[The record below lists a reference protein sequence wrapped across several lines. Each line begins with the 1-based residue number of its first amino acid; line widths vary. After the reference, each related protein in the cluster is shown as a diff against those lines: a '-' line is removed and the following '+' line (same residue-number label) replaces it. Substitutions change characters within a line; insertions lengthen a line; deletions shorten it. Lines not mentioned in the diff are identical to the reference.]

1 VVGDWVLVGG
11 SIDGVDALILEDHRI
26 TLMIDGSQIG
36 GVAACN
42 QYGGEITVAGD
53 GLHLANLG
61 QTAMGC
67 EEPAMSAEVAFM
79 GALARVREIRRDG
92 AELVTAGDGIELHV
106 EALEPPPTAELV
118 DTRWVLET
126 VFVGDVASAPLGEP
140 ATLEL
145 DGDGT
150 FRGSTGCG
158 AFTGHWIEQG
168 DQIEAPSL
176 AMDESECPAD
186 LRAQDDHVVSV
197 IGDGFV
203 PSIQDD
209 LLTVTDPGG
218 IGLVYRSG
226 P

>member
-1 VVGDWVLVGG
+1 
-11 SIDGVDALILEDHRI
+11 
-26 TLMIDGSQIG
+26 
-36 GVAACN
+36 
-42 QYGGEITVAGD
+42 
-53 GLHLANLG
+53 
-61 QTAMGC
+61 
-67 EEPAMSAEVAFM
+67 
-79 GALARVREIRRDG
+79 
-92 AELVTAGDGIELHV
+92 
-106 EALEPPPTAELV
+106 
-118 DTRWVLET
+118 

-203 PSIQDD
+203 PSIQGD
-209 LLTVTDPGG
+209 LLTLTDPGG
-218 IGLVYRSG
+218 IGLAYRSG